1 MGKRGNEN
9 AQVSKEDYEASMT
22 SASDVP
28 KGPFAKASADVIKGR
43 RILKTRR
50 SGISKKPTPSTTSG
64 NSIFSSVSLAAPG
77 GSPAA
82 ASGGGSNPFGGFS
95 FGSGK
100 TPTTVPAAS
109 KKTAYPSFAMPAAV
123 PTKSPTIKATT
134 TAVTS
139 KTSEVLT
146 DEDKERIKCARGF
159 LKHMN
164 KFSAYDEVAGR
175 RFAATFAAFD
185 KPKASATATTAAK
198 QPTKTTNW
206 DTSKPLFG
214 GKSPVSAA
222 ASPPATALFGATP
235 SPAATG
241 GFSFKTT
248 TDSAASPA
256 ASGGFSFNPTKI
268 GTAAAP
274 VPAFSFSTTPT
285 PAVKAAAEAAV
296 AETSAKADTSTVEDE
311 SKENGPD
318 GVQEAA
324 NNPYE
329 VLFKTTAKVFRVR
342 TGKYVARGGALKL
355 EQHKD
360 TKKNQL
366 VVRDKA
372 VGRVQLNVAIT
383 KGMPISK
390 AIAPGVKNKPPT
402 PIVLITSV
410 FDAESGK
417 PELFKIITKMEDHEN
432 LFDELSKLV

>member
-1 MGKRGNEN
+1 
-9 AQVSKEDYEASMT
+9 
-22 SASDVP
+22 
-28 KGPFAKASADVIKGR
+28 
-43 RILKTRR
+43 
-50 SGISKKPTPSTTSG
+50 
-64 NSIFSSVSLAAPG
+64 
-77 GSPAA
+77 
-82 ASGGGSNPFGGFS
+82 
-95 FGSGK
+95 
-100 TPTTVPAAS
+100 
-109 KKTAYPSFAMPAAV
+109 MPATV

-139 KTSEVLT
+139 KISEVLT

-164 KFSAYDEVAGR
+164 KFSPYDVVAGR

-185 KPKASATATTAAK
+185 KSKSSATATAK
-198 QPTKTTNW
+198 PPTKTKTTNW
-206 DTSKPLFG
+206 DTTRPLFG
-214 GKSPVSAA
+214 GKSPVSVA
-222 ASPPATALFGATP
+222 ASPPATALFGATS

-256 ASGGFSFNPTKI
+256 VSGGFSFNPTKT
-268 GTAAAP
+268 GAAAAP

-285 PAVKAAAEAAV
+285 PAVKAAAKAAV
-296 AETSAKADTSTVEDE
+296 AETSAKAETSNGDDE
-311 SKENGPD
+311 NKDDDPD
-318 GVQEAA
+318 GVQEAV

-390 AIAPGVKNKPPT
+390 AIAPGVKNKPST
-402 PIVLITSV
+402 PIVLITAV
-410 FDAESGK
+410 FDAKSGK
-417 PELFKIITKMEDHEN
+417 PELFKIITKMEDHEK
-432 LFDELSKLV
+432 LFDELSKLI